1 MPPSSLPSPF
11 KFSQSSLQDY
21 HDCPRR
27 FQLRYVE
34 KLAWPAIESEPS
46 HEYEKHQIEGSLFH
60 RMVQQHIIGVP
71 AKKISKLA
79 QSENLRR
86 WWDAYEQYAPKL
98 NDYTLY
104 PEHSLSAPLGDD
116 RIVAKFDLI
125 AIKPGEKTLI
135 YDWKTYRK
143 RPRDEYLA
151 TRWQTRLYPALLT
164 QASARL
170 NGGEKILPEKIE
182 MVYWFANFP
191 HEPAV
196 FKYSQAKFERDWDL
210 VEKIIAE
217 INTAKDFPMSEDE
230 HPCRF
235 CTFRSY
241 CDRGKEAGNW
251 DEFEGETEAEEN
263 FSLDFEQI
271 GEIAF

>member
-1 MPPSSLPSPF
+1 MALNSPF

-27 FQLRYVE
+27 FQLRHVE
-34 KLAWPAIESEPS
+34 KLAWPAVESEPS

-71 AKKISKLA
+71 AKKVGKLA
-79 QSENLRR
+79 QSENLSR
-86 WWDAYEQYAPKL
+86 WWEAYL
-98 NDYTLY
+98 NFRSIEDFGSLELY
-104 PEHSLSAPLGDD
+104 PEHTLSAPLGDD

-170 NGGEKILPEKIE
+170 NGGEKILPAQIE
-182 MVYWFANFP
+182 MIYWFANFP

-217 INTAKDFPMSEDE
+217 IKTAQDFPVSEDE

-241 CDRGKEAGNW
+241 CERGKEAGNW
-251 DEFEGETEAEEN
+251 DEFESETEAEEN
-263 FSLDFEQI
+263 FSLDFEQV